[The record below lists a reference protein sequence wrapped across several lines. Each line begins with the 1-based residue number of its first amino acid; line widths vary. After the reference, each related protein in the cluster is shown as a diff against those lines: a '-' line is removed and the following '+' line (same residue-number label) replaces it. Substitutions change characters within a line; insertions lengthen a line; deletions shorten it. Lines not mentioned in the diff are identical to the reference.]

1 MKIDYAKLLSRPEWQ
16 FNYLEIDSYFRNK
29 RVVITGAGGTIGSA
43 IAHKLAKGPGVAF
56 LGLVGHSELPIFRLK
71 NELGKYHFPHPEFSV
86 TDIGSSAMGD
96 LLLRWKPD
104 LIIHAAAHKHV
115 GLMELQP
122 QAAFANNTLATQNLA
137 HWAKATGEPEIVFIS
152 TDKAARPT
160 SNMGASKRLA
170 EAWLLTHY
178 PKIKVCRFGNVLGS
192 SGSLIEIAAKKIA
205 EGAPLSITDASMKR
219 FFITPAEAVGLVLQS
234 TAFTDIQTPSLF
246 SIRMGDEVKIVDVLE
261 RLGEQLAMPVNYE
274 YYRPGD
280 GEKLSEDLLNPG
292 ETEFNT
298 RNDGIVQILFD
309 LHEGVVDTAIRQVK
323 QNVGDLKWAANNLY
337 FPEGL

>member
-1 MKIDYAKLLSRPEWQ
+1 MNIDYAKLLSRPEWR
-16 FNYLEIDSYFRNK
+16 FNHLAIDSYLQGK
-29 RVVITGAGGTIGSA
+29 RVLITGAGGTIGSA
-43 IAHKLAKGPGVAF
+43 IARRIASGPGVAF

-71 NELGKYHFPHPEFSV
+71 SELGKLQYPHNFSV
-86 TDIGSSAMGD
+86 TDIGAPEMGD
-96 LLLRWKPD
+96 LLHHWRPD
-104 LIIHAAAHKHV
+104 IIIHAAAHKHV

-137 HWAKATGEPEIVFIS
+137 NWAKFTGEPEIIFIS

-219 FFITPAEAVGLVLQS
+219 FFITPSEAVGLVLQS
-234 TAFTDIQTPSLF
+234 AAFPIQTPSLF
-246 SIRMGDEVKIVDVLE
+246 SIRMGEEVKIVDVIE
-261 RLGEQLAMPVNYE
+261 RLGEQLCMPVNYE

-292 ETEFNT
+292 ETEAASEHA
-298 RNDGIVQILFD
+298 GIVRILFD
-309 LHEGVVDTAIRQVK
+309 LHPGVVDTAIRQAI
-323 QNVGDLKWAANNLY
+323 QNIGDLKWAANNLY

>member
-1 MKIDYAKLLSRPEWQ
+1 MNYSKLLSRPEWE
-16 FNYLEIDSYFRNK
+16 FDHDAIDSYFACK
-29 RVVITGAGGTIGSA
+29 KVLITGAGGTIGSA
-43 IAHKLAKGPGVAF
+43 IARRLAKSQVAF

-71 NELGKYHFPHPEFSV
+71 NELAGSNRPQLVSV
-86 TDIGSSAMGD
+86 TDVGSPEMGD
-96 LLLRWKPD
+96 VLNRWQPD
-104 LIIHAAAHKHV
+104 IIIHAAAHKHV

-122 QAAFANNTLATQNLA
+122 QAAFTNNTLATQNLA
-137 HWAKATGEPEIVFIS
+137 NWAKVLVGEPEIIFIS

-205 EGAPLSITDASMKR
+205 EGSPLSITDASMKR
-219 FFITPAEAVGLVLQS
+219 YFITPDEAVGLVLQS
-234 TAFTDIQTPSLF
+234 AAFDEIKTPGLF
-246 SIRMGDEVKIVDVLE
+246 SIRMGDEVKILDVIE
-261 RLGEQLAMPVNYE
+261 RLAKEIGKPVNYE
-274 YYRPGD
+274 YIHAGA

-292 ETEFNT
+292 ETET
-298 RNDGIVQILFD
+298 STPHEGIVRILHD
-309 LHEGVVDTAIRQVK
+309 LHPGVVDIAIRQVK
-323 QNVGDLKWAANNLY
+323 ENVSDLKWAANNLH